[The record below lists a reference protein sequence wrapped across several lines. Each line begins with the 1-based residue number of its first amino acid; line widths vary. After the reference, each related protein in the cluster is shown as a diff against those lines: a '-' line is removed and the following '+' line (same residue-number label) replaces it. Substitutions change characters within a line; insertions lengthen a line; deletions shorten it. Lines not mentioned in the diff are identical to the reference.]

1 MSTAPI
7 AQGPVDVHVSPLVTM
22 TLSETLAIL
31 NNPYGLRLLM
41 DHADLQYS
49 QAASM
54 LEPGEIEPWPTKRW
68 TALRDK
74 GRKIIAE
81 DHELWDYAI
90 KCAFGFEV
98 ANAKV
103 SGAGN
108 EDRTD

>member
-1 MSTAPI
+1 MTTPI
-7 AQGPVDVHVSPLVTM
+7 AQGPVDVNVSPLVTM
-22 TLSETLAIL
+22 TFSETLAIL

-81 DHELWDYAI
+81 DPELWDDAI
-90 KCAFGFEV
+90 KYAFGFEG
-98 ANAKV
+98 ANT
-103 SGAGN
+103 N
-108 EDRTD
+108 

>member
-1 MSTAPI
+1 
-7 AQGPVDVHVSPLVTM
+7 M

-49 QAASM
+49 QAESM

-98 ANAKV
+98 ANAEVK
-103 SGAGN
+103 GCG
-108 EDRTD
+108 DGK